1 MSFNFA
7 KKFATV
13 IFIGKLN
20 YAAELWG
27 GGPPRICTKKYKLSS
42 WRLQGWSSDQNP
54 LDGQKNNSS
63 EKLDWMSVDET
74 LAYTANKLTY
84 KIFHMGKPE
93 LLNHR
98 LMKVRPPTTNNTRL
112 SGPYKLGPRPTSVGR
127 TNITKNQ
134 YRSKSYEYYEQIPH
148 EIQKLS
154 KISHF
159 SKWLKKKYKYG
170 ATQPSDYLPRFD
182 DQKLRKNE

>member
-1 MSFNFA
+1 MSFKFARNFA
-7 KKFATV
+7 TA

-27 GGPPRICTKKYKLSS
+27 GAPAYLHKKIQTLQLEAARMVIGPQSFRWSKKQLLAKM
-42 WRLQGWSSDQNP
+42 
-54 LDGQKNNSS
+54 
-63 EKLDWMSVDET
+63 DWMSVDET

-127 TNITKNQ
+127 TVITRNQ
-134 YRSKSYEYYEQIPH
+134 YRSKSYYYYAQIPH

-159 SKWLKKKYKYG
+159 SKWLKKIYKYG
-170 ATQPSDYLPRFD
+170 ATQPSDYLPKFD